1 MAIMRIG
8 IIGAGNIG
16 QAVAKRLSSAHLE
29 ASISNSR
36 GPDSLSSLVRE
47 LGPGI
52 KATTRQEA
60 AKADIVFLAVPW
72 TAHTEVVSDLP
83 PWNGRIVIDAMNAAS
98 IGPGGFAP
106 LDLGGRPSSEV
117 VAQHLPGARV
127 VKAFNTLTAAVL
139 ASDPR
144 QSGGQRVMFMSGMDP
159 DAKAAVAHLIGQ
171 LGFAAIDL
179 GDFETGR
186 QVQQFPGGA
195 LAAVNLVKFG

>member
-1 MAIMRIG
+1 MSTTIG

-16 QAVAKRLSSAHLE
+16 QAVARRISNARLE

-36 GPDSLSSLVRE
+36 GPESLVTLVRE

-52 KATTRQEA
+52 KAATRHEA
-60 AKADIVFLAVPW
+60 ASADIVFLAVPW
-72 TAHTEVVSDLP
+72 TAHAEVVSDLP

-98 IGPGGFAP
+98 FGPKGVAP

-117 VAQHLPGARV
+117 VAGHLPGARV

-144 QSGGQRVMFMSGMDP
+144 QSGGQRVMFMSGADQ
-159 DAKAAVAHLIGQ
+159 DAKAAVAELIGQ
-171 LGFAAIDL
+171 LGFAPIDL

-186 QVQQFPGGA
+186 RVQQFPGGA
-195 LAAVNLVKFG
+195 LAAVNFVKF